1 MDDSYVAQRPVKT
14 GMKSCWNGTTKC
26 MAPIIAFFLLAL
38 LGVQLYVIATDVTVV
53 FDPTAAA
60 AKTPKVP
67 AVVVPVAP
75 VVPDV
80 VDPVVPEVEV
90 PVVPEV
96 EVPVVPEVEVPVVP
110 VVEVPVVPVETVVP
124 EETKDDEIVV
134 VEEKA
139 F

>member
-1 MDDSYVAQRPVKT
+1 
-14 GMKSCWNGTTKC
+14 

-60 AKTPKVP
+60 KAPKVP
-67 AVVVPVAP
+67 AVIVPVE
-75 VVPDV
+75 
-80 VDPVVPEVEV
+80 PVVPEVID
-90 PVVPEV
+90 PVVPDV

-110 VVEVPVVPVETVVP
+110 VVEVPVVPAVEVPVVPVETVVP

>member
-1 MDDSYVAQRPVKT
+1 MDDSYVSQRPVKT

-60 AKTPKVP
+60 AKAPEVP
-67 AVVVPVAP
+67 AVVVPVEP
-75 VVPDV
+75 VVPEV
-80 VDPVVPEVEV
+80 VDPVVPL
-90 PVVPEV
+90 
-96 EVPVVPEVEVPVVP
+96 VEVPVVP